1 MNIRRGLFRVWV
13 AASIAWAAPVGYLTM
28 QSALDKWSLYVSS
41 QQKDLRDALSYEDA
55 VKRGVDEDKGPHFD
69 ITECQAMGCQP
80 ACRVF
85 GWPFVAAGSAPALL
99 GGVWFLGAWIARR
112 FRT

>member
-1 MNIRRGLFRVWV
+1 MNIKHGLFRVWV
-13 AASIAWAAPVGYLTM
+13 AASITWAAPVGYLAM

-69 ITECQAMGCQP
+69 ITECRP
-80 ACRVF
+80 AWRVRLA
-85 GWPFVAAGSAPALL
+85 VGSVPALL
-99 GGVWFLGAWIARR
+99 AGVRFLGAWIARGL
-112 FRT
+112 